1 MICRRDHHLATMFA
15 AALFLQRLPPSVD
28 GLASPKLHTPCETNR
43 RGALGRIASLATGV
57 AGLGLDPEASFAES
71 KSPQLE
77 SPLSSSS
84 PPSPSPLSS
93 PSATPKEAADF
104 AAYTIIPDETAVRS
118 RLDKIDSN
126 TFLNSLASPR
136 AGGSIWLGEHHNSA
150 PDHNFQASFIRRIHE
165 ERQRRS
171 LHQPMAIGLE
181 QVQNQF
187 QPILD
192 GYLGGKF
199 SLDHMRFMV
208 QWDKRWTW
216 SFENYKKI
224 FETARELN
232 IRLVALNVDSED
244 LSLVEKEGYPGLPT
258 KRLRKYIKDP

>member
-1 MICRRDHHLATMFA
+1 MLKEPMCAIFVC
-15 AALFLQRLPPSVD
+15 AALLLQSLPSFSALMHPTPSQSD
-28 GLASPKLHTPCETNR
+28 LDRRIALAKM
-43 RGALGRIASLATGV
+43 ASLATGIV
-57 AGLGLDPEASFAES
+57 GLGSV
-71 KSPQLE
+71 PQISLALSE
-77 SPLSSSS
+77 PSLIDTPTMIPPSSTSSSKVVS
-84 PPSPSPLSS
+84 QPVP
-93 PSATPKEAADF
+93 DF

-118 RLDKIDSN
+118 KLKKIEKNS
-126 TFLNSLASPR
+126 FVNSLATPR

-150 PDHNFQASFIRRIHE
+150 PDHDFQANFIQGIHQERKRRN
-165 ERQRRS
+165 

-192 GYLGGKF
+192 DYVAGKL

-216 SFENYKKI
+216 SFENYKRI

-244 LSLVEKEGYPGLPT
+244 LSLVEKGGYPGLP
-258 KRLRKYIKDP
+258 KERLFKYIKDP